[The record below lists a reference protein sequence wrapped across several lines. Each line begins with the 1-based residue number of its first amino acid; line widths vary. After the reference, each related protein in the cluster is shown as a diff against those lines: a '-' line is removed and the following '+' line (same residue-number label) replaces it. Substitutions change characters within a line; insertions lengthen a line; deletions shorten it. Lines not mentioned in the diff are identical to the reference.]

1 MLNGTGATL
10 VAAPLL
16 LKTFFDSEPFNG
28 HRKAKRKRT
37 GEKLRILMFF
47 FAPPFPHSTI
57 GALPII
63 LCVRNFSGGDERG

>member
-37 GEKLRILMFF
+37 GEKAVAHPYVFLRPSVSAQYHRRSAHRF
-47 FAPPFPHSTI
+47 
-57 GALPII
+57 
-63 LCVRNFSGGDERG
+63 VRP